1 MDQYRIDGNDPISLD
16 GLQDQAVIVPET
28 ILQLSQADLNASQ
41 LHVNPLEFSD
51 CHGTDLYV
59 CAREFV
65 QDVFL

>member
-1 MDQYRIDGNDPISLD
+1 M
-16 GLQDQAVIVPET
+16 IVPET
-28 ILQLSQADLNASQ
+28 ILQLSQADLNALQ

-59 CAREFV
+59 RAREFV